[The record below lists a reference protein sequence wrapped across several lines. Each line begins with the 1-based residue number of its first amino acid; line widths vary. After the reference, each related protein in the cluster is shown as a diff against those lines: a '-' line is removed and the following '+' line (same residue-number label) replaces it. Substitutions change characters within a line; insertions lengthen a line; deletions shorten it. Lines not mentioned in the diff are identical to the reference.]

1 MRSSKLWVSV
11 VLRLPIL
18 RWASLSFRS
27 LKLVAPA
34 ILPSQP
40 SEQLIAR
47 KHDLGISSDEIRS
60 VTRREAVGVRDGEV
74 DAGDRGRMAYLCT
87 QHLTERQEPQ
97 AGDTESAFE
106 HWSLWHLWQA
116 CY

>member
-27 LKLVAPA
+27 LKLVAPV

-40 SEQLIAR
+40 SEQLIAG

-74 DAGDRGRMAYLCT
+74 DAGDRTDGLPVHSASDR
-87 QHLTERQEPQ
+87 E
-97 AGDTESAFE
+97 AGAPSWV
-106 HWSLWHLWQA
+106 H
-116 CY
+116 